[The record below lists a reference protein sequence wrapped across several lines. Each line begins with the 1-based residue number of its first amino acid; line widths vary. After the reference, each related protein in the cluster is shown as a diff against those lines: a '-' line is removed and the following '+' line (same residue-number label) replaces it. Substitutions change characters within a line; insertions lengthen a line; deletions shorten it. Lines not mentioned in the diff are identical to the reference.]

1 MGLKNDG
8 LFGIRVKIAKMSQ
21 DTSLEQLEVIPTAE
35 AYIYQ
40 RNFDP
45 QGEDSLAKIARLI
58 RPHSRVLDLGTG
70 PGVLGRYLSTI
81 LGCTVDGVE
90 LSLEQVQIA
99 APFYRNLLQ
108 ADLEQV
114 DLAALFPEPY
124 DYIIAADIL
133 EHLRNPEAIV
143 SQLPMLLGAEGRA
156 VLSVPNI
163 AHAGVVAELLAG
175 EFRYRPEGLLD
186 VTHVRFFTRKSL
198 LTLLTTHGLAVLS
211 IDTVRYDLRESEFK
225 HYYLD
230 GLPPTI
236 YRLLEAYPDSLTYQ
250 FIVEVTP
257 GKQAANLN
265 SVHQGV
271 NKFYFSS
278 QVYWRFE
285 GEEYQEENSIQALGV
300 IGDKRQVIQFYFPPM
315 KQAFSGIR
323 IDLADRP
330 GFLRLYEI
338 ALYDSDKNC
347 LWRWEENITTLLTK
361 ETHQVEFASGL
372 VTSFGTNMLL
382 TGEDPYIELPL
393 TDRDL
398 EPLRTG
404 GTLALILS
412 WPLSADFMALTQCL
426 GQRDRAL
433 IQQHK
438 IIAVQNQQA
447 HEKDKLLA
455 LKDRQQQEKEQLLA
469 QITQQLNEKEQSIEE
484 INRVIELKN
493 NQINICNDQLSQYES
508 LIKSLEFQLIYRDSW
523 QGWIRRPL
531 RPLKRWWLKLVEIVV
546 R

>member
-1 MGLKNDG
+1 
-8 LFGIRVKIAKMSQ
+8 MSK
-21 DTSLEQLEVIPTAE
+21 DTSSEKLGVIPAAE

-70 PGVLGRYLSTI
+70 PGILGQYLSTI

-114 DLAALFPEPY
+114 DLAALFPESY
-124 DYIIAADIL
+124 DYVVAADIF

-143 SQLPMLLGAEGRA
+143 SQLPALLGTEGRA
-156 VLSVPNI
+156 MLSVPNI
-163 AHAGVVAELLAG
+163 AHAGVIAELLAG

-186 VTHVRFFTRKSL
+186 TTHVRFFTRQSL
-198 LTLLTTHGLAVLS
+198 LTLLTASGLAVLS

-230 GLPPTI
+230 TLPPAI
-236 YRLLEAYPDSLTYQ
+236 YRLLAAYPDSLTYQ

-257 GKQAANLN
+257 EQQAANLN
-265 SVHQGV
+265 AIHQGV
-271 NKFYFSS
+271 NKFYFST
-278 QVYWRFE
+278 QMYWRFE

-300 IGDKRQVIQFYFPPM
+300 IGDKRQVIQFSFPLT
-315 KQAFSGIR
+315 KQLLSGIR

-393 TDRDL
+393 SESDL
-398 EPLRTG
+398 KPLKGG

-412 WPLSADFMALTQCL
+412 WPISADFMALTQCL

-433 IQQHK
+433 IQQQQL
-438 IIAVQNQQA
+438 IALQNQQA

-455 LKDRQQQEKEQLLA
+455 LKDRQQQENEQLLA
-469 QITQQLNEKEQSIEE
+469 HITEQLNEKERLIVHHHFQLRE
-484 INRVIELKN
+484 ISRTVERQN
-493 NQINICNDQLSQYES
+493 NQMSYYET
-508 LIKSLEFQLIYRDSW
+508 LIKSLEFQLRYRDSW
-523 QGWIRRPL
+523 RSWIRRPL
-531 RPLKRWWLKLVEIVV
+531 RPLKRWWLKIIEIVG